1 MGRESQVPLAQASRW
16 PRRRCE
22 VNAAA
27 PSRCQQTR
35 SLPGKFLG
43 GRACVLLFLRTM
55 QRELS
60 FSTIDFLIKTI
71 EAKDAEM
78 EDADEDTALHLLESE
93 MTNLQRRLHV
103 EFCYLSAFADGDG
116 QAH

>member
-1 MGRESQVPLAQASRW
+1 MGCESQVPVAQASRG

-22 VNAAA
+22 VKAAA
-27 PSRCQQTR
+27 PNRCQQTR
-35 SLPGKFLG
+35 SLPGKFPG
-43 GRACVLLFLRTM
+43 GRACVLLFLRSM

-71 EAKDAEM
+71 EAKDAEI
-78 EDADEDTALHLLESE
+78 EDADEDTDLHLLESE

>member
-1 MGRESQVPLAQASRW
+1 
-16 PRRRCE
+16 
-22 VNAAA
+22 
-27 PSRCQQTR
+27 
-35 SLPGKFLG
+35 
-43 GRACVLLFLRTM
+43 M

-71 EAKDAEM
+71 EAKDA
-78 EDADEDTALHLLESE
+78 DEDTDLHLLESE

>member
-1 MGRESQVPLAQASRW
+1 MQEVHGPRIAGVPLA
-16 PRRRCE
+16 P
-22 VNAAA
+22 A
-27 PSRCQQTR
+27 PLRGEGRGTQP
-35 SLPGKFLG
+35 LPADPVAPGKFPG
-43 GRACVLLFLRTM
+43 GRACVLLFLRSM
-55 QRELS
+55 QRELY

-78 EDADEDTALHLLESE
+78 EDADEDTDLHLLESE